1 MTKELIGFKCKYCG
15 YILDAIET
23 KCKFNVFEYCPRC
36 KSIEPFNPI
45 FKEVR
50 NECE

>member
-23 KCKFNVFEYCPRC
+23 KCKFNVFEHCPLC
-36 KSIEPFNPI
+36 QNTKSFNPI

-50 NECE
+50 NECK